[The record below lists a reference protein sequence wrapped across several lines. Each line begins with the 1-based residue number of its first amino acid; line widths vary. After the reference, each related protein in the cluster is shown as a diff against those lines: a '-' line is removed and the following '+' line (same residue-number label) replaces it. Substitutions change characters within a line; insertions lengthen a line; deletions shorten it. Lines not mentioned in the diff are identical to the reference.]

1 MSNFIDLHC
10 HSTFSSA
17 MTAGDAH
24 GSPVAVVERAKEL
37 GWGAVCLTEH
47 GWLGSAPLLYKTAR
61 KEGLKPIL
69 GCELYVT
76 TDELHGVRGKEADG
90 FTYHLTVL
98 ALSKEGYENLVKWTS
113 DAMLRENYHRKP
125 RIGIMRMAEIAPW
138 PLHHNV
144 VLSGCLASELSRGL
158 SDLNGNG
165 VTAGAVY
172 VDAMKQVFPN
182 FYIEVWNHEIR
193 KFMDESYPAY
203 TDLILREKAVVAQLL
218 EIAKVTGTP
227 VVLTN
232 DSHMQRSSDR
242 RAHIAQK
249 ANAWRG
255 RDDAHMGSSDAN
267 QMAGYL
273 KDYAYFGN
281 YMRDMEKVAD
291 RAGISRNA
299 LQSIEDIVSEAD
311 IRLEPLDNFRY
322 SIPFSGYK
330 DPIAKIRR
338 RSAKRL
344 RRLLERHGESARVRF
359 ELELEAMGDFAH
371 YLLLMSNFIVGA
383 RKQGIL
389 TWTRG
394 SAANSLLCYCL
405 YIHDIDPM
413 PDAYDLIFSR
423 FFNPARK
430 KLPDIDI
437 DIDPDRYEDFMS
449 IVKEYMDELEGEG
462 QVVQICNYGTLA
474 NRSAFRTVA
483 SALGIPKEQQDE
495 ISKLLPQMIDSGM
508 VDEEQDVYEVLKD
521 DYPELYELTSGIF
534 DSIKNVSQ
542 HACGWLFGT
551 QDRPISEWVPLYL
564 IASSGKMVTQYD
576 WKYAEE
582 FGLVKGDF
590 LRLKTL
596 AVATRTLRMIGKSP
610 LDFHKIPVDDP
621 ETFEMFRQGRTE
633 GVHTLQGKENRKV
646 AMELGVESVHD
657 VIQAAAIGR
666 PALTREGKDK
676 QIYAR
681 RRGEEVVE
689 YPHEIVEEILGP
701 TNGIPIFQ
709 EQVMEICYAVGMDD
723 AGVDDVYQ
731 AIKKAK
737 GAGRGAK
744 EAFQAIRSSFLKAAK
759 RKVGLE
765 IAKDIW
771 KNYIFSSRGYGFN
784 KGHATSYG
792 ILATRT
798 GYLKRHHTAEYAT
811 ALLDVYPE
819 KHRYVSAARAEGYHF
834 EPPSVNES
842 QGGFSYNRN
851 SGRIIVGLGRVDGLG
866 PVAVGE
872 IVAGQP
878 FSDYEDFKARTTR
891 RALNAPR
898 VERLATIGA
907 LECLGIRGDR
917 DDATEFEILGFCIN
931 KPKAFRGCKPK
942 HVGRRIS
949 DSGWQ
954 HLGLARG
961 AIAQND
967 SRTSVSK
974 LFWIPPGA
982 KLELKSSPWAHVKTW
997 LLTAV
1002 DENGLAFDLMV
1013 NEDKSEEST
1022 LIKFLHRQCQGKV
1035 LCADGMVRQPFTHER
1050 PLGFRFFGIAGAY
1063 NSDPQVWGISGKKK
1077 KAIVALDQQ
1086 KRRKRNQ

>member
-1 MSNFIDLHC
+1 VSNFIDLHC

-17 MTAGDAH
+17 ITAGDAH

-47 GWLGSAPLLYKTAR
+47 GWLGSAPLLYKEAR
-61 KEGLKPIL
+61 KAKIKPII

-98 ALSKEGYENLVKWTS
+98 ALSREGYENLVAWTTE
-113 DAMLRENYHRKP
+113 AMRRENYHRKP
-125 RIGIMRMAEIAPW
+125 RIGIMRMVEIAPW

-144 VLSGCLASELSRGL
+144 VLSGCLASELNRGL
-158 SDLNGNG
+158 ADMNGNG
-165 VTAGAVY
+165 VALGAVY
-172 VDAMKQVFPN
+172 VEAMRQVFPN
-182 FYIEVWNHEIR
+182 FYIEVWNHEIP

-203 TDLILREKAVVAQLL
+203 TDLVLREKAVVGQLL
-218 EIAKVTGTP
+218 EIAEITGTP

-232 DSHMQRSSDR
+232 DSHMQKSSDR
-242 RAHIAQK
+242 KAHIAQK
-249 ANAWRG
+249 ANSWRH
-255 RDDAHMGSSDAN
+255 RDDEHYGKSPER
-267 QMAGYL
+267 QIAGYL
-273 KDYAYFGN
+273 KDYTYFGN
-281 YMRDMEKVAD
+281 YMRDMEKVAE
-291 RAGISRNA
+291 RAGLSRVS
-299 LQSIEDIVSEAD
+299 LQSIDEIVSEAD

-322 SIPFSGYK
+322 SIPFSGYN
-330 DPIAKIRR
+330 DPIAKIRK

-344 RRLLERHGESARVRF
+344 RRLLERHGEAARIRF
-359 ELELEAMGDFAH
+359 EHELEAMGDFAH

-413 PDAYDLIFSR
+413 PGAYDLIFSR

-462 QVVQICNYGTLA
+462 QVAQICNYGTLA

-483 SALGIPKEQQDE
+483 SAMGIPKEQQDE

-508 VDEEQDVYEVLKD
+508 VDEEQDVYEALKG

-551 QDRPISEWVPLYL
+551 KDRPISEWVPLYL

-576 WKYAEE
+576 WKFSEE

-621 ETFEMFRQGRTE
+621 ETFEMFREGRTE

-657 VIQAAAIGR
+657 VIAAAAIGR
-666 PALTREGKDK
+666 PALTREGKDR

-681 RRGEEVVE
+681 RRGEETVD

-701 TNGIPIFQ
+701 TYGIPIFQ
-709 EQVMEICYAVGMDD
+709 EQVMEICYAAGMDD

-744 EAFQAIRSSFLKAAK
+744 EAFQAIRASFLKAAK

-765 IAKDIW
+765 TAKEIW
-771 KNYIFSSRGYGFN
+771 ENYIFSSRGYGFN

-792 ILATRT
+792 ILACRT
-798 GYLKRHHTAEYAT
+798 GWLKRHYPAEHAT

-819 KHRYVSAARAEGYHF
+819 KHRYVSAARSEGYHF

-842 QGGFSYNRN
+842 QAGFSFNRN
-851 SGRIIVGLGRVDGLG
+851 SGRIVVGLGRVDGLG

-872 IVAGQP
+872 ILAGQP
-878 FSDYEDFKARTTR
+878 FRDYEDFKARTTR

-898 VERLATIGA
+898 LEKLATIGA
-907 LECLGIRGDR
+907 LECLGVRGNH
-917 DDATEFEILGFCIN
+917 DDATEFEILGFCIS

-942 HVGRRIS
+942 HVGRRVS
-949 DSGWQ
+949 DSGWK
-954 HLGLARG
+954 HLGLTRG
-961 AIAQND
+961 AVAQNN

-982 KLELKSSPWAHVKTW
+982 KLELKTSPWAHVKTW

-1013 NEDKSEEST
+1013 NEDKEEEST
-1022 LIKFLHRQCQGKV
+1022 LINFLHRQCQGNV
-1035 LCADGMVRQPFTHER
+1035 FCADGMIRQPFTHER
-1050 PLGFRFFGIAGAY
+1050 PIGFRFFGITGAY
-1063 NSDPQVWGISGKKK
+1063 NSDPQIWGISGRKK

-1086 KRRKRNQ
+1086 KRSKRR